1 MYVQWSP
8 STGSDGRSVHPRTY
22 EPLQGRPRFI
32 LKVAYCRSL
41 PEGPPLPRGGGGRHA
56 QLMAVS
62 GGLFFRGSLIDA
74 LVSDRLP
81 GALPNK

>member
-8 STGSDGRSVHPRTY
+8 STESDGRSVHPRTY

-32 LKVAYCRSL
+32 LKVAYRRSL
-41 PEGPPLPRGGGGRHA
+41 PEGPPLPRGGGARHA

-62 GGLFFRGSLIDA
+62 GGLFS
-74 LVSDRLP
+74 
-81 GALPNK
+81 GAASSMPRSETQAARSPA